1 VLPVNQSKC
10 VNRRCIYFRIVIACL
25 AAVPFSPLA
34 LAQTNLFVGAL
45 KQGVVLEFSSTD
57 DVIFTES
64 TFTGLA
70 GPETMVFDSSGN
82 LFVSN
87 GSAKTIKKI
96 TPSGIKSTF
105 ASGVDV
111 VGMAFDAF
119 GNLFVSQRSKDKD
132 ASEGVILEF
141 APDGSSEVFASNLT
155 KPQGLAFDS
164 LGNLYV
170 ADPVHDAILK
180 ISPDGR
186 QTTFASK
193 ISQLHSLAFDTTNG
207 NLLVTGLSLDATSGL
222 QVSTLFRVSPSGVV
236 DTVMTATTIPS
247 LAGLNDLAFDGR
259 KLFVTAGE
267 SVLEVDQLLV
277 TANIV
282 ASIPKGAGGIA
293 VEPPL
298 ATNLSTRV
306 FVQGTSGAASTN
318 GQEAALAPGNGSA
331 IAGFIISGSN
341 PKQVL
346 LRGLGPSLGKFGIA
360 NALPDPTLD
369 LYDSGGNLIASN
381 DDWQTAANAPQIP
394 ISLQP
399 SDPHEPAILAT
410 LQPGSFTAVLRG
422 KNGASGV
429 GLVEIND
436 RSNVAESKLTNVSTR
451 GFVGTGENV
460 MIGGLI
466 LNGGVGR
473 RMTLIRALGPTL
485 GQSPFNIAGA
495 LTNPTLM
502 LVDANGSVVASNDDW
517 KSSQEGEIQAT
528 GLAPPN
534 DKEAAILTTLPAGSF
549 TAIVSGKNGETGIA
563 LVDVFDAF

>member
-1 VLPVNQSKC
+1 
-10 VNRRCIYFRIVIACL
+10 VNRCCIYHKVVIACL
-25 AAVPFSPLA
+25 TVASFARVAS
-34 LAQTNLFVGAL
+34 AQTNLFVGAL

-57 DVIFTES
+57 DVIFTEN

-87 GSAKTIKKI
+87 GSAKTIKKV
-96 TPSGIKSTF
+96 TPSGVKTTF
-105 ASGVDV
+105 VSGVDV

-119 GNLFVSQRSKDKD
+119 GNLFVSQRSNDTD

-141 APDGSSEVFASNLT
+141 APDGSSKVFASNLT

-180 ISPDGR
+180 ISPGGK

-193 ISQLHSLAFDTTNG
+193 ISKPHRLAFDPFG
-207 NLLVTGLSLDATSGL
+207 NLYVTDIAANSIFSI
-222 QVSTLFRVSPSGVV
+222 SPSGVV
-236 DTVMTATTIPS
+236 TEIEDFGTDSASGGTI
-247 LAGLNDLAFDGR
+247 NDLAFDSLGN
-259 KLFVTAGE
+259 LFVTFGDTVIEFPGGVDLGE
-267 SVLEVDQLLV
+267 MTIASV
-277 TANIV
+277 
-282 ASIPKGAGGIA
+282 PGGAGGIA

-306 FVQGTSGAASTN
+306 FVQGSSGTTSTN
-318 GQEAALAPGNGSA
+318 HQEAALAPGSGSA
-331 IAGFIISGSN
+331 IAGFIISGSG
-341 PKQVL
+341 PKQVV
-346 LRGLGPSLGKFGIA
+346 LRGLGPSLSQFQVA
-360 NALPDPTLD
+360 NALEDPTLD
-369 LYDSGGNLIASN
+369 LHDSKGNLIASN
-381 DDWQTAANAPQIP
+381 DDWQAAANADQIP
-394 ISLQP
+394 IRLRP
-399 SDPHEPAILAT
+399 SDSREPAILAT

-436 RSNVAESKLTNVSTR
+436 RSTGTTSKLANVSTR
-451 GFVGTGENV
+451 GFVGTGESV
-460 MIGGLI
+460 MIGGVVLS
-466 LNGGVGR
+466 GGTGK

-485 GQSPFNIAGA
+485 AQSPFNLAGT
-495 LTNPTLM
+495 LTDPTLM

-517 KSSQEGEIQAT
+517 KSSQENEIQAT

-534 DKEAAILTTLPAGSF
+534 DKEAAILTTLPPGSF

-563 LVDVFDAF
+563 LVDVFDSF

>member
-1 VLPVNQSKC
+1 M
-10 VNRRCIYFRIVIACL
+10 
-25 AAVPFSPLA
+25 
-34 LAQTNLFVGAL
+34 GAL
-45 KQGVVLEFSSTD
+45 KQGVVFEFSSTD

-96 TPSGIKSTF
+96 TPSGVKTTF

-119 GNLFVSQRSKDKD
+119 GNLFVSQKSKDTD

-141 APDGSSEVFASNLT
+141 APDGSSKVFASNLT

-164 LGNLYV
+164 VGNLYV

-180 ISPDGR
+180 ISPDSR
-186 QTTFASK
+186 QTTFASR
-193 ISQLHSLAFDTTNG
+193 ISKPRSLAFDTTNG
-207 NLLVTGLSLDATSGL
+207 NLLVTGLSSDATSGL

-236 DTVMTATTIPS
+236 DTVMTATTIPA
-247 LAGLNDLAFDGR
+247 LAGLNDLAFDETGN
-259 KLFVTAGE
+259 LFLTAGE
-267 SVLEVDQLLV
+267 FVVELDSTLTTLF
-277 TANIV
+277 TV

-306 FVQGTSGAASTN
+306 SVQGGD
-318 GQEAALAPGNGSA
+318 GVA
-331 IAGFIISGSN
+331 IAGFIISGSS

-346 LRGLGPSLGKFGIA
+346 IRGLGASLSNFGIV
-360 NALPDPTLD
+360 NPLQDPTLD
-369 LYDSGGNLIASN
+369 LYDSAGHTIATN
-381 DDWQTAANAPQIP
+381 DDWQTATNADQIP
-394 ISLQP
+394 AAFQP
-399 SDPHEPAILAT
+399 AYSREPAILAT
-410 LQPGSFTAVLRG
+410 LPPGSFTAVLRG
-422 KNGASGV
+422 KNGGSGV
-429 GLVEIND
+429 GLIEMYD
-436 RSNVAESKLTNVSTR
+436 LSTGAGSKLTNVSTR

-460 MIGGLI
+460 MIGGFI
-466 LNGGVGR
+466 LSGGSGER
-473 RMTLIRALGPTL
+473 QTLIRALGPTL
-485 GQSPFNIAGA
+485 AQAPFNIAGA
-495 LTNPTLM
+495 LTDPTLM
-502 LVDANGSVVASNDDW
+502 LVDANGSVVASNNDW
-517 KSSQEGEIQAT
+517 KSLQQSEIQAT

-534 DKEAAILTTLPAGSF
+534 DKEAAVLTTLPPGSF

-563 LVDVFDAF
+563 LVDVFNAF